1 MAKSSVRAPEKFDP
15 VSLAVIWSRLV
26 GIAEECWVT
35 LWRTAFSS
43 IIGDTQDIACELLD
57 ANGES
62 LAHSSRSMP
71 AFNLCLPRV
80 AREVLRTFHV
90 QGELAEGDAIITN
103 DPWICAG
110 HLPDLALITPVF
122 RKGKLVGFVGS
133 IAHCSD
139 IGGSWDAP
147 KAHEVYEE
155 GLQIPLVKLYDG
167 GRPNDAIVTIIRKNV
182 RNPDQV
188 IGDIHAQLSAN
199 RVGMSRLQ
207 RLMDEYGLED
217 LVELAAAVQSRAEVA
232 MRNAIADIPDGVY
245 ENAVIANALGRRLT
259 LPVQVTVAG
268 EQIRVDYEG
277 APPQVEPGGVNSTL
291 SYTEAHTM
299 YGLKCLLTPR
309 ILSNAGCY
317 RPLTVDAPAGSVL
330 NCTYPAPVSIRTY
343 TGWLCEYAVIGALA
357 PAMPAKAQAHTGLAT
372 AFGSFGRDGG
382 RFFNDT
388 FLMGGGQGSRGGYD
402 GRGALIFPSSARTTS
417 IEVFEL
423 RTSLLIDCKELITDS
438 GGPGSHRGG
447 LGERMRLKKLRD
459 DGEPVRFSFIVPQLD
474 VETEG
479 LFGGLPGQ
487 GAAIRL
493 VTSKGLTEN
502 DDLNGVA
509 ELREPTDSLVFE
521 TPGGSG
527 FGAASERNRAV
538 LEQDVAAGY
547 VSDAAA
553 RDLYGWKDGSQ
564 TGEELDAAPNR

>member
-1 MAKSSVRAPEKFDP
+1 MAKSSIRARQTFDP

-57 ANGES
+57 ANGDS

-80 AREVLRTFHV
+80 VREALRTFHAD
-90 QGELAEGDAIITN
+90 GELAEGDAIITN
-103 DPWICAG
+103 DPWMCAG
-110 HLPDLALITPVF
+110 HLPDLALITPVL
-122 RKGKLVGFVGS
+122 RNGKLVGFVGS

-155 GLQIPLVKLYDG
+155 GLQIPLVKLYDR
-167 GRPNDAIVTIIRKNV
+167 GRVNDGIVTIIRKNV
-182 RNPDQV
+182 RNADQV

-199 RVGMSRLQ
+199 RVGMNRLH
-207 RLMDEYGLED
+207 RLMDEYGLDD

-245 ENAVIANALGRRLT
+245 ENAVVANALGRRLK
-259 LPVQVTVAG
+259 LPVQVAVAG
-268 EQIRVDYEG
+268 DRITVDYQG
-277 APPQVEPGGVNSTL
+277 APGEIEPGGVNSTL

-317 RPLTVDAPAGSVL
+317 RPLAVDAPAGSVL

-357 PAMPAKAQAHTGLAT
+357 PALPAKAQAHTGLAT

-388 FLMGGGQGSRGGYD
+388 FLMGGGQGSRAGDD

-438 GGPGSHRGG
+438 GGAGEFRGG
-447 LGERMRLKKLRD
+447 LGERMRLKKLSD

-474 VETEG
+474 VQTEG
-479 LFGGLPGQ
+479 LFGGFQGQ

-493 VTSKGLTEN
+493 ETAAGVTAN
-502 DDLNGVA
+502 DDLKGVA
-509 ELREPTDSLVFE
+509 ELREPGDSLVFE

-527 FGAASERNRAV
+527 FGRATV
-538 LEQDVAAGY
+538 RDRRALSLDVASGY
-547 VSDAAA
+547 VSQAAA
-553 RDLYGWKDGSQ
+553 REMYGWTGSH
-564 TGEELDAAPNR
+564 E

>member
-1 MAKSSVRAPEKFDP
+1 MMAKNPVRAPEKFDP

-57 ANGES
+57 ANGDS

-80 AREVLRTFHV
+80 AQWTLRTYHSL
-90 QGELAEGDAIITN
+90 GELAEGDAIITN
-103 DPWICAG
+103 DPWMCAG

-122 RKGKLVGFVGS
+122 RNSTLVGFVGS

-155 GLQIPLVKLYDG
+155 GLQIPLVKLYDR
-167 GRPNDAIVTIIRKNV
+167 GRVNDALIAIIRQNV
-182 RNPDQV
+182 RNADQV

-199 RVGMSRLQ
+199 RVGMNRLH
-207 RLMDEYGLED
+207 RLMDEYGLDD

-259 LPVQVTVAG
+259 LPVQVTVDRDRIA
-268 EQIRVDYEG
+268 VAYEG
-277 APPQVEPGGVNSTL
+277 APSQVEPGGVNSTL

-317 RPLTVDAPAGSVL
+317 RPLSVDAPPGSVL

-357 PAMPAKAQAHTGLAT
+357 RALPAKAQAHTGLAT
-372 AFGSFGRDGG
+372 AFGSFGRDAG

-388 FLMGGGQGSRGGYD
+388 FLMGGGQGSRADQD

-417 IEVFEL
+417 IEIFEL
-423 RTSLLIDCKELITDS
+423 RTSVLIDCKELITDS
-438 GGPGSHRGG
+438 GGAGEFRGG
-447 LGERMRLKKLRD
+447 LGERMRLKKLTD
-459 DGEPVRFSFIVPQLD
+459 DGEPIRFSFIVPQLD
-474 VETEG
+474 VATEG
-479 LFGGLPGQ
+479 LFGGLHGP

-493 VTSKGLTEN
+493 ETDAGVTEN
-502 DDLNGVA
+502 DELKGVA
-509 ELREPTDSLVFE
+509 ELRRPSDSLVFE

-527 FGAASERNRAV
+527 FGPPAGRDRRAV
-538 LEQDVAAGY
+538 ARDVGSGY
-547 VSDAAA
+547 VSEDAA
-553 RDLYGWKDGSQ
+553 RDLYGWKGERADG
-564 TGEELDAAPNR
+564 

>member
-1 MAKSSVRAPEKFDP
+1 MDKNPVGAPEKFDP

-26 GIAEECWVT
+26 GIAEESWVT

-57 ANGES
+57 ANGDS

-80 AREVLRTFHV
+80 TREVLRTFHAE
-90 QGELAEGDAIITN
+90 GELAEGDAIITN
-103 DPWICAG
+103 DPWMCAG

-122 RKGKLVGFVGS
+122 RHSKLVGFVGS

-155 GLQIPLVKLYDG
+155 GLQIPLVKLIDR
-167 GRPNDAIVTIIRKNV
+167 GRTNDAIITIIRKNV
-182 RNPDQV
+182 RNADHV

-199 RVGMSRLQ
+199 RVGINRLQ
-207 RLMDEYGLED
+207 RLMDEYQLDD
-217 LVELAAAVQSRAEVA
+217 LVELAAAVQSRAEAA
-232 MRNAIADIPDGVY
+232 MRNAISEIPDGVY
-245 ENAVIANALGRRLT
+245 ENSVLANALGRRLT
-259 LPVQVTVAG
+259 LPVQVTVKG
-268 EQIRVDYEG
+268 DQVDVRYDG

-317 RPLTVDAPAGSVL
+317 RPLSVGAPEGSVL

-357 PAMPAKAQAHTGLAT
+357 PALPAKSQAHTGLAT
-372 AFGSFGRDGG
+372 AFGSFGRDRG

-388 FLMGGGQGSRGGYD
+388 FLMGGGQGARADQD

-417 IEVFEL
+417 VEIFEL

-438 GGPGSHRGG
+438 GGAGQYRGG
-447 LGERMRLKKLRD
+447 LGERMRLKKLSD
-459 DGEPVRFSFIVPQLD
+459 DQEKVRFSFIVPQLD
-474 VETEG
+474 VATDG
-479 LFGGLPGQ
+479 LFGGTSGS

-493 VTSKGLTEN
+493 ETPEGVVAN

-509 ELREPTDSLVFE
+509 ELRHSGDSLVYE

-527 FGAASERNRAV
+527 FGAPTKRDRQA
-538 LEQDVAAGY
+538 LTDDVAAGY
-547 VSDAAA
+547 VSEASA
-553 RDLYGWKDGSQ
+553 RDVYGLKG
-564 TGEELDAAPNR
+564 